1 MARND
6 EFGKH
11 GKHVNVPSDPMGS
24 NGVGGVDQGK
34 TQGMPYAQPGAR
46 PAGQPNGQ
54 PTPAG
59 RQPYGQQ
66 APYGREPY
74 GRQAPAGQQNVGG
87 YGYGAPGQAG
97 YPPAGAPQP
106 QGFAGSQ
113 EGYFSSIGQDPKR
126 GRRHHH
132 HRGRRVLAVVLI
144 VIVALLCAGGATA
157 YALYSD
163 AQAIKTDAAS
173 VTAQSSSLKDQLLSG
188 DTQGAHNSAAAIA
201 SSAEDMHVRTQGFAW
216 NVASALPVYGSDVQ
230 AVRTLCASFDD
241 LATNGLL
248 PMTASLE
255 GASLSNL
262 VATDGSID
270 VNTLSTLLN
279 SLQSIAPVVDRAS
292 TDINSVH
299 ANHISQIN
307 EPLQKAQDL
316 ITSMNQVVSVS
327 SELSTTLPAMLG
339 ANGKTKTYLIVA
351 QNNAEIHATGGLA
364 GSMGALIVTD
374 GKMKV
379 GDFYTPY
386 ELKNYKDGKYAAPE
400 ITDEEKQL
408 FGTRLIT
415 ERVDVGYTPDFT
427 RESQLLSAIWEGN
440 KKGTVDGVIAIDPI
454 FLQDMLSVVGGF
466 TAVDGTAIDGS
477 NAATVLLHDVYW
489 NIPVSQQDAYFAS
502 VAAQAADQIFSNV
515 GSADV
520 AALGDVLKESASN
533 GNLLMWMADPDQE
546 QLMEK
551 LGVAGNLKQDPT
563 APELGVYVDDD
574 SGAKLSWYLSEDTQV
589 GDAVKNADGTTSY
602 QVTTTYKNNLTEDQ
616 AKSLPSYVD
625 NHNGIAR
632 ESGDMVLFL
641 YLIAPAGGTI
651 TIDNESGYFDSSM
664 YPPYS
669 GVISQAGM
677 AEASYEGLDTWYCAT
692 QVAPGEMTSITY
704 TVTVSSQATQPLSV
718 RKTPT
723 LQQIAGWN

>member
-11 GKHVNVPSDPMGS
+11 GKHVNVPSDPMGT

-54 PTPAG
+54 PVPAG

-74 GRQAPAGQQNVGG
+74 GRQAPSGQQSAGG
-87 YGYGAPGQAG
+87 YGYGAPGPAG
-97 YPPAGAPQP
+97 YAPQP

-113 EGYFSSIGQDPKR
+113 EGYFSSLGQDPKR
-126 GRRHHH
+126 GRKHHH
-132 HRGRRVLAVVLI
+132 HRGRRVLAIVLI

-173 VTAQSSSLKDQLLSG
+173 VTAQSSSLTDQLLSG

-201 SSAEDMHVRTQGFAW
+201 SSAEDMHARTQGFAW
-216 NVASALPVYGSDVQ
+216 NVASVLPVYGSDVQ

-262 VATDGSID
+262 VASDGSID
-270 VNTLSTLLN
+270 VNTLSTLLD

-299 ANHISQIN
+299 ADHISQIN

-339 ANGKTKTYLIVA
+339 ANGETKTYLIVA

-364 GSMGALIVTD
+364 GSMGSLTVTD

-427 RESQLLSAIWEGN
+427 RASQLLSAMWEGN
-440 KKGTVDGVIAIDPI
+440 KKGSVDGVIAIDPI

-466 TAVDGTAIDGS
+466 TAADGTAIDGS

-515 GSADV
+515 GSADIK
-520 AALGDVLKESASN
+520 ALGNVLKESAAN
-533 GNLLMWMADPDQE
+533 GNLLMWMSDPDQE
-546 QLMEK
+546 ELMEK

-677 AEASYEGLDTWYCAT
+677 AQASYEGLDTWYCAT
-692 QVAPGEMTSITY
+692 QVAPGETTSITY

-718 RKTPT
+718 RETPT

>member
-46 PAGQPNGQ
+46 PAGRPNGQ

-59 RQPYGQQ
+59 RPSYGQQ

-132 HRGRRVLAVVLI
+132 HRGRRVLAIVLI

-173 VTAQSSSLKDQLLSG
+173 VTAQSSSLKGQLLSG

-216 NVASALPVYGSDVQ
+216 NVASVLPVYGSDVQ

-262 VATDGSID
+262 VAADGSID
-270 VNTLSTLLN
+270 VNTLSTLLD
-279 SLQSIAPVVDRAS
+279 SLQSVAPVVDRAS

-299 ANHISQIN
+299 ADHISQIN

-327 SELSTTLPAMLG
+327 SELSTMLPAMLG
-339 ANGKTKTYLIVA
+339 ANGETKTYLIVA

-364 GSMGALIVTD
+364 GSMGALTVTD

-379 GDFYTPY
+379 GDFCTPY
-386 ELKNYKDGKYAAPE
+386 ELKNYKDGKYPAPE

-489 NIPVSQQDAYFAS
+489 NILVSRQDAYFAS

-533 GNLLMWMADPDQE
+533 GNLLMWMSDPDQE

-641 YLIAPAGGTI
+641 YLIAPAGGAI

-677 AEASYEGLDTWYCAT
+677 AQASYEGLDTWYCAT
-692 QVAPGEMTSITY
+692 QVAPGETTSITY